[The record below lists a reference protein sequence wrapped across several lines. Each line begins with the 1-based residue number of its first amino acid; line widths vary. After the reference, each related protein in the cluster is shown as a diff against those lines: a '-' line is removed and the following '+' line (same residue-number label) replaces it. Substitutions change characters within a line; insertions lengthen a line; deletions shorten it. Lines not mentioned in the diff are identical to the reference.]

1 MTASEPMSDPPSHP
15 PARIV
20 TADLISGTILVSV
33 FIAAA
38 DDAGVRLAVLGTT
51 AVSMLIIWL
60 SQVFVVV
67 IALEGRAS
75 GASPQLGRTIR
86 TGLRRS
92 NGLLIAAV
100 PPLLILALGAIGII
114 DGAVAYWTALW
125 TGAIVL
131 AVLGWIAFSQRSRR
145 WLVRAGGA
153 MATAGFGL
161 VIIWLRIL
169 IS

>member
-1 MTASEPMSDPPSHP
+1 MTVSEPVSGRPSHR
-15 PARIV
+15 PARMV

-38 DDAGVRLAVLGTT
+38 DEAGVRLNVLGTT
-51 AVSMLIIWL
+51 TVSMLIIWL

-75 GASPQLGRTIR
+75 GKSPQVGRTIR
-86 TGLRRS
+86 TGFRRS
-92 NGLLIAAV
+92 TGLLVAAV
-100 PPLLILALGAIGII
+100 PPLLILALGAVGII
-114 DGAVAYWTALW
+114 DGAVAYWAALW

-131 AVLGWIAFSQRSRR
+131 AVLGWIAFAQRSRH
-145 WLVRAGGA
+145 WHVRAGGA
-153 MATAGFGL
+153 IATAGFGL